1 MGHAQTHSGSV
12 KLLIYALFRWWY
24 LNSVQTDSPAPPGF
38 TKTPRTTAMT
48 FQSFERQ
55 ADRFAPLALLVI
67 GMLTAFA
74 TAGLGV

>member
-1 MGHAQTHSGSV
+1 MMLSKQCPDGQPGS
-12 KLLIYALFRWWY
+12 
-24 LNSVQTDSPAPPGF
+24 PGS
-38 TKTPRTTAMT
+38 TRDLKVCVMT
-48 FQSFERQ
+48 FFANIERQ